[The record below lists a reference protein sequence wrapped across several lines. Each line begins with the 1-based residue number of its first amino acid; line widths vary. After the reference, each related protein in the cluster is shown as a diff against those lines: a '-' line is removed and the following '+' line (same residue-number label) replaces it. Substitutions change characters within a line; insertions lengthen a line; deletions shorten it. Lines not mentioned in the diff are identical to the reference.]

1 MLFVIRKHLVFL
13 KLVNRDLYAKTIK
26 NNLYQ
31 RKLFRKN
38 LERKT
43 YVSNVLRRPVFPLV
57 YLDKVR
63 PQIMENL

>member
-1 MLFVIRKHLVFL
+1 MFL
-13 KLVNRDLYAKTIK
+13 KLVNRDLYAETIK

-31 RKLFRKN
+31 RKFFLKN

-43 YVSNVLRRPVFPLV
+43 YVSNVLRGPVFPLV

-63 PQIMENL
+63 PKIMENL